1 MIPNGINN
9 KRADDS
15 DSFELF
21 MTRIRTWGVA
31 IFFSIWSFI
40 LGILVGRES
49 LSFRMTKPDVR
60 QEVAELKKEEIQKRE
75 AQIQKELTF
84 EHVQTDLVYPDM
96 LRDRKVDVGD
106 QKDKPPLP
114 FGSTEKPVVAEVK
127 DKDKKENPA
136 PPKKTET
143 HKTSIVLKPLPS
155 DDPSVPSPEKKLTIQ
170 IASYKEAAEADKMI
184 ARLKEKG
191 YSAYKA
197 SMDINGKI
205 WHRVRI
211 GYFKDRPDAEPVLQK
226 LKKDNFSPIAVNAD

>member
-1 MIPNGINN
+1 MA
-9 KRADDS
+9 RV
-15 DSFELF
+15 
-21 MTRIRTWGVA
+21 RTWGVA

-75 AQIQKELTF
+75 ARIQKELTF

-96 LRDRKVDVGD
+96 LRDRKVDIGD

-114 FGSTEKPVVAEVK
+114 FSSTEKPVVAEVK
-127 DKDKKENPA
+127 DKKESPA
-136 PPKKTET
+136 PPRKTET
-143 HKTSIVLKPLPS
+143 HKTSIVLKPLPA

-226 LKKDNFSPIAVNAD
+226 LKKDNFSPITVNAD